1 MKKKIRLLLMFFGFF
16 TVRIHAD
23 EIPTLDLS
31 GGHSYSLIAKGGI
44 SLTAPRP
51 KINQFILDTNL
62 QIKLGQDR
70 TFTITSTHKPFGVVS
85 SDYTNI
91 VFVSLFGVGF
101 QNVEQAKEKL
111 QQLRATFRWDAD
123 DFTNWPHLEMGNR
136 MNWFKINESELP
148 FYMVKITSF
157 GKLPGLPMPL
167 YPYSMELIIGW
178 DTNSLERLSVEIGMI
193 RRRSELEKAVA
204 LAASQPPI
212 IIPKAPEDIV
222 KLYLDLLNRKN
233 FMQAARLL
241 DSEGIKN
248 FRQTLSYFDHGS
260 GSEFVDGER
269 ELHFGENAT
278 RESIAKL
285 SDEEFIGKWMEG
297 RAFIAAILL
306 DADQN
311 AWSNV
316 EIISSIPEG
325 TTKLHVSVRMDRKS
339 NLPPIGFSD
348 FPVISLSK
356 QQDGSWKIEMSQDIL
371 NAAKSDAERIEEK

>member
-1 MKKKIRLLLMFFGFF
+1 MKKKIRLLLIFLG
-16 TVRIHAD
+16 ICALAAHAN

-31 GGHSYSLIAKGGI
+31 EGHSYSLITKGGI
-44 SLTAPRP
+44 SLTAPWQ
-51 KINQFILDTNL
+51 KTSQFILDTNL
-62 QIKLGQDR
+62 QIKLGQNR
-70 TFTITSTHKPFGVVS
+70 TFSITSTHKPFGIIF

-91 VFVSLFGVGF
+91 IFVSLYDSF
-101 QNVEQAKEKL
+101 QSAEQIKL
-111 QQLRATFRWDAD
+111 KLKQISAAFRWDATN
-123 DFTNWPHLEMGNR
+123 FTKWPYLEQGNR

-148 FYMVKITSF
+148 FYMVKVSSF

-167 YPYSMELIIGW
+167 YPYSIELIIAW

-212 IIPKAPEDIV
+212 IIPKAPEDIA
-222 KLYLDLLNRKN
+222 KLYLDLLNTKN

-260 GSEFVDGER
+260 GSEFGDGER
-269 ELHFGENAT
+269 KLHFGEDAT
-278 RESIAKL
+278 RESTAKL
-285 SDEEFIGKWMEG
+285 SNEEFIGKWMEG

-306 DADQN
+306 DKDPN
-311 AWSNV
+311 VWSNA
-316 EIISSIPEG
+316 EIISSVPEG
-325 TTKLHVSVRMDRKS
+325 TNELHISVRTDRKS
-339 NLPPIGFSD
+339 NYPPIGFSD

-356 QQDGSWKIEMSQDIL
+356 QQDGRWKIEVSQDIL
-371 NAAKSDAERIEEK
+371 NVAKSDAERIEEK

>member
-1 MKKKIRLLLMFFGFF
+1 MKKKHRLFLIFFGVC
-16 TVRIHAD
+16 TLGVYAD
-23 EIPTLDLS
+23 EVPILDLS
-31 GGHSYSLIAKGGI
+31 EGHGYSLISKGGI
-44 SLTAPRP
+44 SVTAPRP

-70 TFTITSTHKPFGVVS
+70 TFTISSTHKPFGVVS

-91 VFVSLFGVGF
+91 VFVSLYAAF
-101 QNVEQAKEKL
+101 QNAEQTKL
-111 QQLRATFRWDAD
+111 KVQQMGAAFRWDVD
-123 DFTNWPHLEMGNR
+123 DFTNWPHLEQGNR
-136 MNWFKINESELP
+136 MDWFKINESELP
-148 FYMVKITSF
+148 FYMVEVTSF

-167 YPYSMELIIGW
+167 YPYSMELMIAW

-212 IIPKAPEDIV
+212 IIPKTPEDIV
-222 KLYLDLLNRKN
+222 KLYLDLLDRKN

-260 GSEFVDGER
+260 GSEFGDGER
-269 ELHFGENAT
+269 KLHFGEDAT

-285 SDEEFIGKWMEG
+285 SNEEFIGKWMEG
-297 RAFIAAILL
+297 RALIAAILL
-306 DADQN
+306 DKDPN
-311 AWSNV
+311 VWSNA
-316 EIISSIPEG
+316 EIISSVPEG
-325 TTKLHVSVRMDRKS
+325 TNEIHVSVGTDRKS
-339 NLPPIGFSD
+339 NYPPIGFSD

-356 QQDGSWKIEMSQDIL
+356 QQDGSWKIEVSQDIL